1 MTPFQALYGWPPPA
15 IPYYHSGMTSVNEVD
30 QQLLGRNELLQQL
43 KTNLHAAQNSMQHYA
58 NTKRRHLEF

>member
-1 MTPFQALYGWPPPA
+1 
-15 IPYYHSGMTSVNEVD
+15 MTSVNEVD